1 MPPDDIWPADS
12 RVIEFDAPNGMLGE
26 SLRAAGFAN
35 HLIVVRDEGR
45 RRAIVRTHPSL
56 GSSIA
61 LRASA
66 RVMRQNNADV
76 LILHG
81 WSALQVRRWRNVRH
95 ARYVVLPWTGSPLC
109 WFAVLIWFWQWALG
123 RLAWPRFV
131 SAKRRVQV
139 RQVGGVVEPRLLV
152 CHNRRPR
159 PHQGARR
166 YIPHALGIEGFL
178 RCLETGGLR
187 HAVLRWF
194 EQLPNLPAGEDLDLL
209 VDDAALESIHAL
221 LDGGSGIQ
229 PIDVYSV
236 TGLPGADYRAM
247 PYYPPY
253 LAEQLLDRA
262 ARHRNLCHIPAPR
275 EHFLSLAYH
284 ALYHKGVEAGIP
296 SRSGTPIK
304 SRSDHNYSVILGR
317 LAHEFGIDVPV
328 TLEDLDAYLDSQ
340 GWRPP
345 HDMLVRLARHNRW
358 VHSLLRQP
366 EKLPAADDR
375 LAVFLIREEALRR
388 GGVDRAEKLIR
399 SYGFDIVATQMIDS
413 AALSHVARSIRGGN
427 WGRGPW
433 PISGG
438 PPVAAIVAF
447 DRAPIPL
454 TRRQRRR
461 FRFVANAR
469 LLCKEQ
475 LRDAFNDG
483 VPADQHCNV
492 VHSSD
497 NGREALDYL
506 RIIMPEAIDCVLTA
520 ISSETGEIRRA
531 A

>member
-1 MPPDDIWPADS
+1 MPFDDIWPDHS
-12 RVIEFDAPNGMLGE
+12 RVIEFDAPNGTLGE
-26 SLRAAGFAN
+26 SLRAAGFAK
-35 HLIVVRDEGR
+35 HLIVVRDESR
-45 RRAIVRTHPSL
+45 RRAIVRTFPSL

-61 LRASA
+61 LRVSP
-66 RVMRQNNADV
+66 RVVRQNNADV
-76 LILHG
+76 LILHR
-81 WSALQVRRWRNVRH
+81 WSALRVCRWRNVRH

-131 SAKRRVQV
+131 CVKRIVQDRQGRRVL
-139 RQVGGVVEPRLLV
+139 GPRLVV
-152 CHNRRPR
+152 CRVRRPR
-159 PHQGARR
+159 PQQGARR

-178 RCLETGGLR
+178 RRVETGGVR

-194 EQLPNLPAGEDLDLL
+194 EQLPQLPGGEDIDLL
-209 VDDAALESIHAL
+209 VDDAGLESVHAM
-221 LDGGSGIQ
+221 LDAGPGIQ

-253 LAEQLLDRA
+253 LAERLLDRA
-262 ARHRNLCHIPAPR
+262 ARHRHMCHVPAPR

-296 SRSGTPIK
+296 SRLGTPIN
-304 SRSDHNYSVILGR
+304 SRSDHNYSVVLGR
-317 LAHEFGIDVPV
+317 LAHELGIDVPV
-328 TLEDLDAYLDSQ
+328 TLEDLDGYLDSQ

-358 VHSLLRQP
+358 VRSLLRQP

-375 LAVFLIREEALRR
+375 LAVFLVREEALRR
-388 GGVDRAEKLIR
+388 GGIERAAKLIE
-399 SYGFDIVATQMIDS
+399 SYGFDVVASRRIDAS
-413 AALSHVARSIRGGN
+413 ASTRVARSIRGGN

-438 PPVAAIVAF
+438 PPIAAIVAF

-461 FRFVANAR
+461 FPFVANAR

-475 LRDAFNDG
+475 LRDAFNHG
-483 VPADQHCNV
+483 VAADQHCNV

-497 NGREALDYL
+497 NGREAMDYL
-506 RIIMPEAIDCVLTA
+506 RIIMPDAIDCVLAA
-520 ISSETGEIRRA
+520 ISPATGEIRRA